1 MYMGALSS
9 YLEQEY
15 TAGFYTDIES
25 ESLPKGL
32 NEAESKIVTQ
42 SSIDC
47 RQMHLK
53 SFLKRSGK
61 KFASCCHHR
70 HC

>member
-47 RQMHLK
+47 RQMHLNR
-53 SFLKRSGK
+53 F
-61 KFASCCHHR
+61 
-70 HC
+70 